1 MSFDENGVST
11 SVDSYITGAGAPVF
25 VRVQSPKNSYL
36 ASEPTTATPAFE
48 GSQEEKLEKIMIQKW
63 IALIPTGRKH
73 GLSGEGQDILSCIKC
88 RRTEVLQMV

>member
-36 ASEPTTATPAFE
+36 ASEPTTALQLLKEARK
-48 GSQEEKLEKIMIQKW
+48 KLEKIMIQKW
-63 IALIPTGRKH
+63 IALYPN
-73 GLSGEGQDILSCIKC
+73 GQEHDS
-88 RRTEVLQMV
+88 